1 MNIKNDKLNIINNEY
16 IAKALESLIIDS
28 LNKHNNFNE
37 CLFELSLI
45 YDKYFLKDILESLTR
60 DGFVFDESGIL
71 DIF

>member
-1 MNIKNDKLNIINNEY
+1 MNIKNDKLNITNNEY
-16 IAKALESLIIDS
+16 IAKALEGLIIDS

-60 DGFVFDESGIL
+60 DGFVFDESGLL